1 MYHGKLLTCPKL
13 KGLFQ
18 TNNTWA
24 GIELIAKAVF
34 VVDCIHRRTLEPRT
48 LSFKKPKQNKNTH
61 THKKNNTHFR
71 SYELNPHDPIKSSK
85 YTRKNNGV

>member
-13 KGLFQ
+13 KGLIQ

-48 LSFKKPKQNKNTH
+48 LSFKKPKQQKIKTH
-61 THKKNNTHFR
+61 TQKKKTNKQTNKQT
-71 SYELNPHDPIKSSK
+71 NKK
-85 YTRKNNGV
+85 QTKQTNK